1 VTSLNK
7 FKRLV
12 GSRQQKVGKKAERI
26 ILFADAMEKRQEK
39 ILAVPAISPFPN
51 YVMFDLEG
59 MPPQCDELDRIYLW
73 GMQVYGDKPNGQ
85 PRYRR
90 QSAVPPFCL
99 WETEKQNPVLCAEN
113 QWHDCPAIRH
123 VPLCAT

>member
-90 QSAVPPFCL
+90 SKIQSCALKTSGMIVPQFGTCHYAQL
-99 WETEKQNPVLCAEN
+99 KDANETAL
-113 QWHDCPAIRH
+113 
-123 VPLCAT
+123 